1 MKKLLTM
8 MLGLLLIGCTQQ
20 NDLTF
25 NEMVN
30 QTQEVAKGIDT
41 TALFYES
48 TATKEL
54 TGVKSV
60 FAGVNNTTIEVLCDS
75 NGKTKSK
82 VIDSPFMEDEVIKL
96 PVKLT
101 LEDAEQLLLDAG
113 YGTGVEGV
121 ADWSEVVLRRPL
133 EPGFNFAQ
141 YIFTL
146 HSKIHPWSS
155 SVGFV
160 SVNATTG
167 KVMPVAIGGCP
178 CPFKDP
184 CICPEETTQ
193 TTFIPEFDIDYQK
206 CGPNPTVSSGGVS
219 FGTEGNPAAGRGCSK
234 NGYKNISKIEVDID
248 LSGLQQNKGWTADYL
263 NAAMYLVTRDVQPIG
278 DKYCDA
284 EYEQCDFCNEID
296 LLETNGNKMF
306 QHTLHLDTNK
316 KGKQR
321 WESSYTEAANTDCWN
336 WDEMTSSTLGGVH
349 SLVGKIDP
357 TKPFHM
363 VTVFNNDYTNMVIT
377 LSQGDSS
384 VKVFDMTDPSIG
396 DGSTLDMSL
405 LKDGMEVGWWF
416 TPSYHGDWSPGDDE
430 PTKWY
435 KDTGGE
441 CSHGTL
447 CNWTEGSVEHKGGG
461 WSFSNLVVT
470 AESQI

>member
-1 MKKLLTM
+1 MKKLLLIM
-8 MLGLLLIGCTQQ
+8 MSGLLLMGCTQQ

-30 QTQEVAKGIDT
+30 QTQEVAKSIDT

-75 NGKTKSK
+75 NGKTKTK
-82 VIDSPFMEDEVIKL
+82 VINSPFMEDEVIKL

-141 YIFTL
+141 YIFTT
-146 HSKIHPWSS
+146 SK
-155 SVGFV
+155 GFV
-160 SVNATTG
+160 SVDATTG
-167 KVMPVAIGGCP
+167 KVSPVGIEGCP

-193 TTFIPEFDIDYQK
+193 TTFIPEFDVDYQK
-206 CGPNPTVSSGGVS
+206 CGPNPIVSSGGVS
-219 FGTEGNPAAGRGCSK
+219 FGTEGNPAAGRVCSK

-248 LSGLQQNKGWTADYL
+248 LSGLQQNEGWTADYL

-306 QHTLHLDTNK
+306 QHTLHLDTIK

-321 WESSYTEAANTDCWN
+321 WEVSYTEAANTDCWN

-363 VTVFNNDYTNMVIT
+363 VTVFNDDYTNMVIT

-447 CNWTEGSVEHKGGG
+447 CNWSEGSVEHKGGG

>member
-30 QTQEVAKGIDT
+30 QTQEAAKSIDT

-82 VIDSPFMEDEVIKL
+82 VINSPFMEDEVIKL

-141 YIFTL
+141 YIFTT
-146 HSKIHPWSS
+146 SK
-155 SVGFV
+155 GFV
-160 SVNATTG
+160 SVDATTG
-167 KVMPVAIGGCP
+167 KVSPVGIEGCP

-193 TTFIPEFDIDYQK
+193 TTFIPEFD
-206 CGPNPTVSSGGVS
+206 
-219 FGTEGNPAAGRGCSK
+219 
-234 NGYKNISKIEVDID
+234 VD
-248 LSGLQQNKGWTADYL
+248 
-263 NAAMYLVTRDVQPIG
+263 
-278 DKYCDA
+278 
-284 EYEQCDFCNEID
+284 
-296 LLETNGNKMF
+296 
-306 QHTLHLDTNK
+306 
-316 KGKQR
+316 
-321 WESSYTEAANTDCWN
+321 
-336 WDEMTSSTLGGVH
+336 
-349 SLVGKIDP
+349 
-357 TKPFHM
+357 
-363 VTVFNNDYTNMVIT
+363 
-377 LSQGDSS
+377 
-384 VKVFDMTDPSIG
+384 
-396 DGSTLDMSL
+396 
-405 LKDGMEVGWWF
+405 
-416 TPSYHGDWSPGDDE
+416 
-430 PTKWY
+430 
-435 KDTGGE
+435 
-441 CSHGTL
+441 
-447 CNWTEGSVEHKGGG
+447 
-461 WSFSNLVVT
+461 
-470 AESQI
+470 